1 MEPETRRDLIAGLT
15 ATQIEFLIHD
25 WPLWARDKQLPPAGD
40 WRVWLLMAGRGF
52 GKTRTGA
59 QWINNLALSGKGRHI
74 GLVGDTMDD
83 VRHVMVEGA
92 SGILACVPDWQKP
105 DWQPSLRRLVWPN
118 GIIARCFSADDPEQ
132 LRGPEFDHVWAD
144 EIAKW
149 RYQAAWDNLML
160 ALRVGDR
167 PRALATTT
175 PRPLAWLAA
184 LAAAPDTIL
193 VQGSSTEN
201 RANLAA
207 PYLAAMQNRYGGTAL
222 ARQEL
227 DGVLTLDA
235 PNALFRRHD
244 LRAVRGTPPPRDQF
258 VRMVIGVDPAIG
270 GGDETGIIVVG
281 KARDGLLWVLCDD
294 SLLAPAD
301 QWIARLAA
309 THRRWRADTIIA
321 EVNQGGDLVRT
332 LLAQAGMRLPVRA
345 VRATRSKTIRA
356 EPVAAAYARQQIR
369 HAGHLATLEDQMCSF
384 VPTAKRSS
392 RSPDR
397 MDALVWAV
405 TALLGGAEAQSREL
419 GF

>member
-1 MEPETRRDLIAGLT
+1 MKPETRRDLIAGLN
-15 ATQIEFLIHD
+15 AAQIEFLLHD

-59 QWINNLALSGKGRHI
+59 QWINHLALSGKGRHI
-74 GLVGDTMDD
+74 GLIGDTIDD

-92 SGILACVPDWQKP
+92 SGILACVPQWQKP

-118 GIIARCFSADDPEQ
+118 GITARCFSADDPEQ
-132 LRGPEFDHVWAD
+132 LRGPEFDHVGAD

-184 LAAAPDTIL
+184 LAAAPDTVL
-193 VQGSSTEN
+193 VQGRSAEN

-207 PYLAAMQNRYGGTAL
+207 PYLAAMQARYGGTAL

-235 PNALFRRHD
+235 PNALFRRQD
-244 LRAVRGTPPPRDQF
+244 
-258 VRMVIGVDPAIG
+258 
-270 GGDETGIIVVG
+270 
-281 KARDGLLWVLCDD
+281 
-294 SLLAPAD
+294 
-301 QWIARLAA
+301 
-309 THRRWRADTIIA
+309 
-321 EVNQGGDLVRT
+321 
-332 LLAQAGMRLPVRA
+332 
-345 VRATRSKTIRA
+345 
-356 EPVAAAYARQQIR
+356 
-369 HAGHLATLEDQMCSF
+369 
-384 VPTAKRSS
+384 
-392 RSPDR
+392 
-397 MDALVWAV
+397 
-405 TALLGGAEAQSREL
+405 
-419 GF
+419 